1 MLALKSITCTSFI
14 FHPSDR
20 DPMGCFCLLSAKPTI
35 VSMSLHSFSVVWM
48 ILSEMMK
55 SGTVEHADVAGE
67 AFALATGDG
76 MHGR

>member
-1 MLALKSITCTSFI
+1 
-14 FHPSDR
+14 
-20 DPMGCFCLLSAKPTI
+20 
-35 VSMSLHSFSVVWM
+35 M